1 MFIEGNLV
9 DVKREEIYPARIEV
23 EGKYIKKVEE
33 KHKEYSCYIL
43 PGFIDAHI
51 HIESS
56 LLCPSRFAEAAVI
69 HGTTAV
75 ITDAHEIANV
85 AGVEGI
91 KYMMRDASIIKFF
104 FALPSCVPAS
114 PFDDAMKI
122 DKKEIEELMKMP
134 NVVALGEVM
143 DYFGVINGDREIIE
157 KIEIAKKYSKPVD
170 GHAPLLTG
178 NALQKYISHGIS
190 TDHECISDDEAREK
204 QELGMK
210 IMIRE
215 GSSAKNMKD
224 LLGLDYDACFLV
236 TDDLMVNDLL
246 KGHVNLLI
254 KKAIE
259 YGIDEIK
266 AIKMATINPAEHYGL
281 NTGGIEEG
289 KEADIAIVGDMKEMN
304 VKEVY
309 VNGKLVAK
317 NEKCLVKIKPKKTK
331 SYIKIRM
338 MKKEDFF
345 ILCNREKAMVNV
357 IEPVENQIITKKG
370 IATLPVKNGNIVADG
385 GISKVAVVNRR
396 NSRVGIGFVKLKM
409 ERGAIASSIAH
420 DSHHIIVVGR
430 DEEKMAAAANSI
442 KNGGIVAVDDRIVRL
457 DLPIAGLMSDEP
469 AKKVS
474 DKMEKLIEY
483 THHLRCTGNPFKMIS
498 FLALLVIPEARIS
511 DKGLFD
517 VNKQRFMDVIIEDK

>member
-9 DVKREEIYPARIEV
+9 DVKKEEIYPARIEV
-23 EGKYIKKVEE
+23 EGKYIKRVE
-33 KHKEYSCYIL
+33 KRHKNYSCYIL

-56 LLCPSRFAEAAVI
+56 LLCPSRFAETAVT

-75 ITDAHEIANV
+75 ITDVHEVANV

-91 KYMMRDASIIKFF
+91 KYMMEDASIIKFF

-122 DKKEIEELMKMP
+122 SKEEIEKLMRRP
-134 NVVALGEVM
+134 DVVALGEVM
-143 DYFGVINGDREIIE
+143 DYFGVINGNEEILE
-157 KIEIAKKYSKPVD
+157 KIEIAKKYGKPVD

-178 NALQKYISHGIS
+178 NDLRKYISYEIS
-190 TDHECISDDEAREK
+190 TDHECISFDEAREK

-215 GSSAKNMKD
+215 GSSAKNMED
-224 LLGLDYDACFLV
+224 LLGLDYNACFLV

-259 YGIDEIK
+259 YGVDEIK
-266 AIKMATINPAEHYGL
+266 AIKMVTINPAEHYKL
-281 NTGGIEEG
+281 NMGSIEEG
-289 KEADIAIVGDMKEMN
+289 KNADIVIVGNMKKMN

-309 VNGKLVAK
+309 VDGKLMAK
-317 NEKCLVKIKPKKTK
+317 NGECLVKIKPKKTK
-331 SYIKIRM
+331 SYIKIRKM
-338 MKKEDFF
+338 EKEDFF
-345 ILCNREKAMVNV
+345 ISCNREKARVNV
-357 IEPVENQIITKKG
+357 IELVENQIITRKG
-370 IATLPVKNGNIVADG
+370 KVTLPVKNGNIVADG
-385 GISKVAVVNRR
+385 SISKVAVVNRR
-396 NSRVGIGFVKLKM
+396 NSRIGVGFVKLKM

-430 DEEKMAAAANSI
+430 DEEKMAIAVNSI
-442 KNGGIVAVDDRIVRL
+442 KNGGIVAVGDRIVRL

-474 DKMEKLIEY
+474 DKLEKIVEY
-483 THHLRCTGNPFKMIS
+483 ARHLGCDGNPFKIIS
-498 FLALLVIPEARIS
+498 FLALLVIPEIRIS

-517 VNKQRFMDVIIEDK
+517 VNKQRFMDVVVEND